1 MTDKN
6 SELNTTVINLKNSQY
21 DGVSFFFGNVS
32 VPPEEEQTDDGNLP
46 VTFTFNIV
54 ENPQQ
59 IDIDSVDFHNHL
71 GDILVDII
79 LSNSDEVE
87 NDREDNTEPSA

>member
-1 MTDKN
+1 M
-6 SELNTTVINLKNSQY
+6 
-21 DGVSFFFGNVS
+21 
-32 VPPEEEQTDDGNLP
+32 PPEEQQTDDGNLP

-87 NDREDNTEPSA
+87 NDREDNTKPSA

>member
-1 MTDKN
+1 M
-6 SELNTTVINLKNSQY
+6 
-21 DGVSFFFGNVS
+21 
-32 VPPEEEQTDDGNLP
+32 PPEEQQTDDGNLP

>member
-1 MTDKN
+1 M
-6 SELNTTVINLKNSQY
+6 
-21 DGVSFFFGNVS
+21 
-32 VPPEEEQTDDGNLP
+32 PPEEEQTDDGNLP